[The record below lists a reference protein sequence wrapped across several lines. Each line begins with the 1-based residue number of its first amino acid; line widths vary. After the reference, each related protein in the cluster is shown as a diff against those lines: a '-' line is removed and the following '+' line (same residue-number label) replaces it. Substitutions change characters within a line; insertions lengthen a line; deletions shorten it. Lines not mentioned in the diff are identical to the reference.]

1 MSSTTT
7 PLIRAA
13 GEGDA
18 DAVRDLL
25 AGGADVNENNT
36 RGETALMRAVFFGHG
51 DVVRLL
57 LNAGADA
64 RKEDNSGLTAAEWA
78 VRRGFA
84 DLSRLLRNPLP
95 VSPAPPTARAMGDQA
110 RREAWEERRRKDAE
124 AAERNAQA
132 EALKRAED
140 EARRRAEQERR
151 EAEDA
156 QRKAVEPARIKA
168 REELQRRAEEHRR
181 QIEEE
186 ARLKSE
192 EAAPPLSTEVMPAAP
207 VSHSLPLEHEARQ
220 EAPAEARIKRC
231 PKCNQTYK
239 SDILTYCVHDST
251 LLVSGDEPA
260 TTDAQTPPVSET
272 ARTNDGRRWMW
283 FLVALSFLGGGMI
296 GYLIISNIFPV
307 TNPVNPVP
315 AQTQPAPAP
324 PVPPSTDGALK
335 GKEASLPGAERTPE
349 AKTAGVTGQVTVEV
363 IVNKKGNVI
372 SARALGGHPLLQA
385 SALKAAREAKFAP
398 EKLPRRSAKVSGT
411 ITYSFQ

>member
-1 MSSTTT
+1 
-7 PLIRAA
+7 
-13 GEGDA
+13 
-18 DAVRDLL
+18 LL
-25 AGGADVNENNT
+25 AGGANVNENTT
-36 RGETALMRAVFFGHG
+36 RGETALMRAVFFGHS

-64 RKEDNSGLTAAEWA
+64 RMKDSSGLTAAEWA

-84 DLSRLLRNPLP
+84 DLSRLLRNPP
-95 VSPAPPTARAMGDQA
+95 PAAVAPPPLPPANAVEDQA

-124 AAERNAQA
+124 AAERNAHA

-156 QRKAVEPARIKA
+156 QRRAVELARIKA
-168 REELQRRAEEHRR
+168 RAELQRRAEEHRR
-181 QIEEE
+181 QIEEEE

-192 EAAPPLSTEVMPAAP
+192 EAAPPLSTQVMPAAP
-207 VSHSLPLEHEARQ
+207 AAPHTLTLEPAPPEE
-220 EAPAEARIKRC
+220 EAPIKHC
-231 PKCNQTYK
+231 PKCHRVYK
-239 SDILTYCVHDST
+239 SDILAYCVHDSVR
-251 LLVSGDEPA
+251 LISGDAPA
-260 TTDAQTPPVSET
+260 TTEAPTPIIPET
-272 ARTNDGRRWMW
+272 ASANDGRRWMW

-307 TNPVNPVP
+307 TIPEDPVP

-324 PVPPSTDGALK
+324 PIPPSTDGVLK
-335 GKEASLPGAERTPE
+335 GKETILPAAERTPE
-349 AKTAGVTGQVTVEV
+349 AKTEGVTGQVTVEV
-363 IVNKKGNVI
+363 IVNKKGEVI

-385 SALKAAREAKFAP
+385 SAVRAAREAKFAP